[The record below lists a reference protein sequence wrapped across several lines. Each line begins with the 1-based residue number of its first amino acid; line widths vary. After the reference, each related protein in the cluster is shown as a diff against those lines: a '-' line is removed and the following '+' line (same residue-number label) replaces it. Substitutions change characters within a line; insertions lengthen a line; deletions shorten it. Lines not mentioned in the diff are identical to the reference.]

1 LKKCSAIST
10 QAGATDAELAQ
21 ASPNIEVASI
31 VCMRFDMAVNDCC
44 NVGWVDAIAK
54 QTVDSI

>member
-1 LKKCSAIST
+1 
-10 QAGATDAELAQ
+10 
-21 ASPNIEVASI
+21 
-31 VCMRFDMAVNDCC
+31 MRFDMAVNDCC